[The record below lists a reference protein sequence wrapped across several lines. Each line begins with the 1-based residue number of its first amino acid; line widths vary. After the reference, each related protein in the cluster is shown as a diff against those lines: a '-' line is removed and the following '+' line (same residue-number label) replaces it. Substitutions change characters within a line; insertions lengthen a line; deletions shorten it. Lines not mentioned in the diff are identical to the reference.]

1 MIFAGQ
7 ALSVASKT
15 TWRRAV
21 HTVTTFLSKRA
32 AIPSSVPS
40 TSNTQKFPAIVVI
53 TRLSPSPA
61 RDPPTMP
68 LLELPASSAR
78 MMNWV
83 ALLHK
88 AWTRALGSLKEPQ
101 MLTQYAIMASLAAWT
116 MRVRRARTTSGNRP
130 CVLSH
135 RSASST
141 TTPCNAG

>member
-7 ALSVASKT
+7 ALSDASKT

-21 HTVTTFLSKRA
+21 HMVTTFLSKHA
-32 AIPSSVPS
+32 AIASSVPS
-40 TSNTQKFPAIVVI
+40 TSTIQKFPAIVVI
-53 TRLSPSPA
+53 TRLSQRPA
-61 RDPPTMP
+61 RDPQTMP
-68 LLELPASSAR
+68 LLELPVSSAR
-78 MMNWV
+78 MMSRM

-88 AWTRALGSLKEPQ
+88 AWTRALGCLKEPQ
-101 MLTQYAIMASLAAWT
+101 MLTPYAIMASLAAWA

-135 RSASST
+135 QSASST